1 MGKAED
7 KRVCR
12 PRRPHHSVGRTAPAL
27 AVERTPWTPRF
38 GCLRLPR
45 SLIDCITTLMGLP
58 SYYHGSTVANI
69 PPLQR
74 CCRYGNTVEVAA
86 YFRSTGATKTLPQQW
101 GRKQYLGCKTIL
113 PQVLGLHWVFQQQR
127 GCTWYKY
134 HIIISEFIVIQDK

>member
-1 MGKAED
+1 MGKAVD

-58 SYYHGSTVANI
+58 RYYHGSTVANNHHFNGVADMVTQLR
-69 PPLQR
+69 LQHISAAR
-74 CCRYGNTVEVAA
+74 GSQRHCHSNGVANSTWVAKLFYCRYWGYIGYFNSSAVACDT
-86 YFRSTGATKTLPQQW
+86 S
-101 GRKQYLGCKTIL
+101 
-113 PQVLGLHWVFQQQR
+113 
-127 GCTWYKY
+127 
-134 HIIISEFIVIQDK
+134 II